1 MYLMSKRP
9 DQTRPD
15 QTRPDQTRTEQ
26 NRKHKIIL
34 VLLVMFQIGMF
45 GLVLS
50 SRNNEQLQK
59 ERVSESKLHIFVPL
73 YFYVP
78 FTTFLYLFVPFST
91 FLCL

>member
-1 MYLMSKRP
+1 MTNVFDVEKTRP

-15 QTRPDQTRTEQ
+15 QTRPDQTRRH
-26 NRKHKIIL
+26 NIIL
-34 VLLVMFQIGMF
+34 VLMVMFQIGMF
-45 GLVLS
+45 CVLLS
-50 SRNNEQLQK
+50 SRNNEEIQK